1 MLRHGRKGQR
11 SAVGACSGILCCIFS
26 VALLIVIAAPSS
38 NHFMGRGSSRS
49 YNARRLPSTS
59 FRQSSHAPRSSS
71 VTALSGGGADDTT
84 GRPTKRVLVTGGTGY
99 IGSHTVV
106 QLLESGYDVTVIDN
120 LVNSNRKVLDRVHS
134 ITNKKPRFFAID
146 LCDESALDELF
157 KSSAP
162 FDAVIHFAGLKA
174 VGESCS
180 QPLRYWDN
188 NVGGSIALLKVME
201 RHNCTNIVFSSS
213 ATVYGN
219 VQKVPITE
227 DFPLQATNP
236 YGTTKLTIETLLR
249 DVAQKTVVGG
259 LIGEDPNGTPNNLL
273 PYISQVAVGRRAKL
287 AVFGSDYDTHDGT
300 GVRDY
305 IHVQDLSR
313 GHILALENAIFGSMK
328 SNCEVYNLGTGKGYS
343 VLDMVN
349 AFGKACGKDIP
360 YEIAPRRTGDVAKM
374 FADPTKAKATELS
387 WTASLGIDEMC
398 SDTWRWQEKNP
409 YGYATEQPQL
419 QESKAS

>member
-1 MLRHGRKGQR
+1 
-11 SAVGACSGILCCIFS
+11 
-26 VALLIVIAAPSS
+26 
-38 NHFMGRGSSRS
+38 
-49 YNARRLPSTS
+49 
-59 FRQSSHAPRSSS
+59 
-71 VTALSGGGADDTT
+71 
-84 GRPTKRVLVTGGTGY
+84 
-99 IGSHTVV
+99 V
-106 QLLESGYDVTVIDN
+106 Q
-120 LVNSNRKVLDRVHS
+120 S
-134 ITNKKPRFFAID
+134 ITNRKPRFFEID

-174 VGESCS
+174 VGESCT

-201 RHNCTNIVFSSS
+201 RYNCTNIVFSSS

-227 DFPLQATNP
+227 DFPIEATNP

-249 DVAQKTVVGG
+249 DVAQKTSVGDEENKWRVVLLRYFNPIGAHPSG
-259 LIGEDPNGTPNNLL
+259 LIGEDPNGIPNNLL

-328 SNCEVYNLGTGKGYS
+328 SSCEVYNLGTGKGYS
-343 VLDMVN
+343 VLDMVS

-360 YEIAPRRTGDVAKM
+360 YEMAPRRSGDVAKM
-374 FADPTKAKATELS
+374 FADPTKAKAELS
-387 WTASLGIDEMC
+387 WTAALGIDEMC
-398 SDTWRWQEKNP
+398 SDTWRWQKNNP
-409 YGYATEQPQL
+409 YGYATEQSQL
-419 QESKAS
+419 QESKAG